1 MANIT
6 QKRKLS
12 DLLKRLGGVS
22 ETENSIMNGVLSE
35 VERIEKTIPS
45 TVDITPLKN
54 KISEIEGSIAGHT
67 LALNLL
73 LKEVESIRKE
83 SKDKDGEHSSRRNH
97 LDARIYKIEESIKSD
112 INELKKSYRS
122 LSSKG
127 GGSMPRKWNLNGSTI
142 LSRYA
147 DVNFITSGWSVA
159 NDDVLKMT
167 NITITGTGGGS
178 GGFAFETP
186 SGTINGVNA
195 TFTVT
200 HVPAF
205 IVINSNLYFQN
216 NGYTLSG
223 LTLTIDP
230 SIIPVTGSF
239 LQSCYG
245 ATTGGTLSGAGA
257 PATTPTSLGVIYID
271 TTTQNVYI
279 SAGVSSS
286 ADWKLI
292 SSF

>member
-1 MANIT
+1 MSNVVSASDPLTSTEIGLVSGLNSLPVTPNGQAIAKTGTNTFAN
-6 QKRKLS
+6 
-12 DLLKRLGGVS
+12 VS
-22 ETENSIMNGVLSE
+22 
-35 VERIEKTIPS
+35 
-45 TVDITPLKN
+45 
-54 KISEIEGSIAGHT
+54 
-67 LALNLL
+67 
-73 LKEVESIRKE
+73 
-83 SKDKDGEHSSRRNH
+83 
-97 LDARIYKIEESIKSD
+97 
-112 INELKKSYRS
+112 
-122 LSSKG
+122 
-127 GGSMPRKWNLNGSTI
+127 
-142 LSRYA
+142 
-147 DVNFITSGWSVA
+147 TSG
-159 NDDVLKMT
+159 
-167 NITITGTGGGS
+167 GGGS

-257 PATTPTSLGVIYID
+257 PATTPASLGVIYID